1 MSRGNAEHM
10 NDPTDASPPASDT
23 SETSE
28 TSVDVP
34 VEGSPSDNTTLI
46 DVLSTWSDSGFDAQ
60 FIGLEGAR
68 IECTACGAVSD
79 AAQLDVVEW
88 RRLEGASDPDDML
101 KAVAAYC
108 PACRAGGS
116 LVLGY
121 GVNASEDDAEISQIL
136 GADGDVSGRAAGER
150 RAHEHDERLALDP
163 DAPGSS
169 LFRDGDAVEP
179 NEPG

>member
-1 MSRGNAEHM
+1 M
-10 NDPTDASPPASDT
+10 NDATDAPPPA

-34 VEGSPSDNTTLI
+34 VEGSPSDNTTLV
-46 DVLSTWSDSGFDAQ
+46 DVLSTWSDAGFDGQ
-60 FIGLEGAR
+60 FIGLDGGR
-68 IECTACGAVSD
+68 VECTACGSVSD
-79 AAQLDVVEW
+79 AAQLEVVEW

-108 PACRAGGS
+108 PACRTGGS

-121 GVNASEDDAEISQIL
+121 GVNASEDDAEISQVL
-136 GADGDVSGRAAGER
+136 GANGDESGQTGRER
-150 RAHEHDERLALDP
+150 RPDERAVHLAVDP